1 MSAFLMFAQQ
11 RRRPL
16 QKDNPDMS
24 NADISR
30 LLGEVWRNA
39 SVVEKRPFLERE
51 EVERK
56 IYKAKMEAWKNDQK
70 LQKSLKKSASLD
82 QTGHDDQHGHDDQ
95 QRQDTTPSTREDSYS
110 RFGTW
115 CISCEIVSSL
125 TFFEMKSHLLLSC
138 LLCTWNRFRSTHDVS
153 YDEGREESIRDWS
166 AVL

>member
-1 MSAFLMFAQQ
+1 MFAQQ

-16 QKDNPDMS
+16 QKENPDMS

-70 LQKSLKKSASLD
+70 LQKSLKKLASVD
-82 QTGHDDQHGHDDQ
+82 HQTGHDDQ

-110 RFGTW
+110 RFGEY
-115 CISCEIVSSL
+115 I
-125 TFFEMKSHLLLSC
+125 M
-138 LLCTWNRFRSTHDVS
+138 
-153 YDEGREESIRDWS
+153 
-166 AVL
+166 